1 MRAQSR
7 ERARMPVI
15 IISTLNRHDVAALIF
30 VSGWWH
36 WQRFIVVRIV
46 LGRYIMSTTTPFIAG
61 RIDVYYECIDC
72 VAIVVVTVWLIRNL
86 VNRVGAYVRKVD

>member
-30 VSGWWH
+30 V
-36 WQRFIVVRIV
+36 RIV
-46 LGRYIMSTTTPFIAG
+46 FGRYIMSTTTPFIAG